1 MRFNATCE
9 KATNRGDLA
18 TGHRTPDWRLA
29 DHLNKHLSLSI
40 SKIIAQDETL
50 ADSLGARDCNKDK
63 QWKLIPLEAP
73 LQQPPDAGWTQRR
86 PPCRI

>member
-1 MRFNATCE
+1 MMRFNATCE

-18 TGHRTPDWRLA
+18 TGLRTPDWRLA

-50 ADSLGARDCNKDK
+50 ADSLGARDC
-63 QWKLIPLEAP
+63 
-73 LQQPPDAGWTQRR
+73 QQRQTMDIYPA
-86 PPCRI
+86 